1 MIKEPTFFKC
11 IVPNDEN
18 LILSATEIV
27 SIVPVNDYKGDAYIK
42 IVYEDDEFG
51 VRTSAICKKIEIYT
65 IV

>member
-1 MIKEPTFFKC
+1 MIKEPTFFNC

-27 SIVPVNDYKGDAYIK
+27 SIVPVKDYKGDTYIK

-51 VRTSAICKKIEIYT
+51 VHTTAICKKIEIYT
-65 IV
+65 TV

>member
-1 MIKEPTFFKC
+1 MIKEPTFFNC

-18 LILSATEIV
+18 LILSVTEIV
-27 SIVPVNDYKGDAYIK
+27 SIVPVKDYKGDAYIK

-65 IV
+65 TV

>member
-1 MIKEPTFFKC
+1 MTQEPTFFKC

-27 SIVPVNDYKGDAYIK
+27 SIVPVKDYKDDAYIK

-51 VRTSAICKKIEIYT
+51 VNTSVICKKIEIYT